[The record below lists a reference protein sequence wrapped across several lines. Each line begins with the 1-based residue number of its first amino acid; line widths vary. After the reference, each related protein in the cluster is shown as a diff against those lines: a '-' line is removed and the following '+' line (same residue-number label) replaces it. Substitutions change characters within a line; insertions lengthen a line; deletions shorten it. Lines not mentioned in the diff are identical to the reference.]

1 MKNKLGQEKILPQ
14 KKGQKKIFIFL
25 YHALLVCCSSIAST
39 NMWFIIYAHYIIVL
53 FNVSRSMELANDF

>member
-1 MKNKLGQEKILPQ
+1 LPQ